1 MATKRMTGK
10 DYRKLLVDLNN
21 KRRDLNLATG
31 QRLLELA
38 NKYPN
43 VDLPTSR
50 AGGLKCKNIANK
62 WLIDDLNVEAIIE
75 YIEAIEK
82 YLADTHPHKQTK
94 IEF

>member
-1 MATKRMTGK
+1 MTGK
-10 DYRKLLVDLNN
+10 DYKKLLVELNN

-43 VDLPTSR
+43 VDLPCSR
-50 AGGLKCKNIANK
+50 AGGLKCHNIANK
-62 WLIDDLNVEAIIE
+62 WIIDDLNLEYIIE
-75 YIEAIEK
+75 YIVAIEK
-82 YLADTHPHKQTK
+82 HLADKHPHKQTK